1 MPGTV
6 WTLVF
11 ITVSLHSS
19 NYARVSGAGGAS
31 GDMINAA
38 LPTRAVNEPS
48 RIFHSARRRPRLV
61 QIAKRAPNHI
71 KLV

>member
-1 MPGTV
+1 MSGPV

-19 NYARVSGAGGAS
+19 NYDRVSGAGGAS

-38 LPTRAVNEPS
+38 LPRAVIEPS
-48 RIFHSARRRPRLV
+48 RSFKHGRLSTNIMTNGQWV
-61 QIAKRAPNHI
+61 A
-71 KLV
+71 